1 MAKIKQIKNLEI
13 RNAFSRA
20 KCYNVRPMRRR
31 PRQILRIAVALWM
44 NGASGRDILSG
55 IFRYARTR
63 NVWDIQLMP
72 LPNGV
77 RPEIPAQ
84 MAEAGVDG
92 IISASFSPQVKS
104 LLDATAAPLV
114 FIGPSIDI
122 PRPMGGAVVF
132 VNQDDEGI
140 GAMGARHFLALGA
153 FNGFGYLH
161 AISDSSWID
170 LREKGFRDVLTGAG
184 KACSTLTLDMN
195 PEDHINHDVLGD
207 WLESLPKPA
216 AVMAFFDYQALQIL
230 NVCRERH
237 IAVPGQVSVL
247 GVDNDELLCE
257 FSDPPLSSI
266 QPDHEQTGYLAAR
279 ELDALMTRPGKR
291 PHALTCPVLR
301 IVERGSARPL
311 TPSAHLVRKARE
323 FIRAKAE
330 RGIDVADVVAHL
342 KVSRRLADLRFRE
355 VENRSIR
362 QVIEDRRMELAEKA
376 LAETDWTL
384 RRIAAAS
391 GYRNVKT
398 FEAAFRRKHGMS
410 PSAFRKR

>member
-1 MAKIKQIKNLEI
+1 MKN
-13 RNAFSRA
+13 
-20 KCYNVRPMRRR
+20 RRR
-31 PRQILRIAVALWM
+31 QIRRIVVALWM

-55 IFRYARTR
+55 IFRYARTC
-63 NVWDIQLMP
+63 NGWDIQLMP
-72 LPNGV
+72 LPNGI
-77 RPEIPAQ
+77 RPDIPAQ
-84 MAEAGVDG
+84 MVEAGVDG
-92 IISASFSPQVKS
+92 IISASLSPQVKS

-122 PRPMGGAVVF
+122 PRPAGGAVVF

-140 GAMGARHFLALGA
+140 GAMGARHFLALGS

-161 AISDSSWID
+161 ASSYSSWID
-170 LREKGFRDVLTGAG
+170 LREKGFRDVLASVG
-184 KACSTLTLDMN
+184 KDCCTLTLDIN
-195 PEDHINHDVLGD
+195 PEDHISHDVLGD

-237 IAVPGQVSVL
+237 IAVPRQVSVL

-266 QPDHEQTGYLAAR
+266 QPDHERAGYLAAQ
-279 ELDALMTRPGKR
+279 ELDVLMARPGR
-291 PHALTCPVLR
+291 RSRAITCPVLR

-323 FIRAKAE
+323 FINAKAE
-330 RGIDVADVVAHL
+330 QGIDVADVVAYL

-398 FEAAFRRKHGMS
+398 FEAAFRKRTGRS
-410 PSAFRKR
+410 PGTCRNHR